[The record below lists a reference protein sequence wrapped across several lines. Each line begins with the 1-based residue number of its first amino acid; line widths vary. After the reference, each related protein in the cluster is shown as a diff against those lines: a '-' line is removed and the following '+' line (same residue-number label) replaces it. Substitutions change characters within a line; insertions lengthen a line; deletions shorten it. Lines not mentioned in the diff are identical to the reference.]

1 MPNVQYGIWNVGC
14 GPGAPAELISH
25 SAFRIPNL
33 SRAFTLIE
41 LLVVMGIIAILVAF
55 LLPAF
60 LAARGAARRISCV
73 NNLKEI
79 DLALQGYL
87 TTYNVLPSG
96 SYDASGPIS
105 STPDARAVGWIVSI
119 LPYMEQTFLYQAF
132 DPAYGANDPEN
143 QTMAMCRLNSLTCP
157 AERPPGP
164 SWFIGA
170 VPLKPGDGP
179 FSSYAGC
186 QNDTEAPIDVNN
198 NGVFYLNSRVR
209 VVEVSDGLSQ
219 TLFIGEVIKS
229 SPLGWVSGTRA
240 TLRNTGQ
247 PLNGLDRKLAENA
260 SPGPPPLP
268 SDLTGLEFERMI
280 TSGERKVTPTYVG
293 GFGSRHPGGA
303 NFAFGDGSV
312 RFVRQTIDPTVYQ
325 RLGNR
330 ADGEVIDSDQ
340 Y

>member
-1 MPNVQYGIWNVGC
+1 MHVRGC
-14 GPGAPAELISH
+14 LVMKRRP
-25 SAFRIPNL
+25 
-33 SRAFTLIE
+33 AFTLIE

-60 LAARGAARRISCV
+60 LASRGASRRISCV

-79 DLALQGYL
+79 DLAIQGYL
-87 TTYNVLPSG
+87 TTYNVLPAG
-96 SYDASGPIS
+96 SYDASGPVL
-105 STPDARAVGWIVSI
+105 STPEARAVSWIVSL
-119 LPYMEQTFLYQAF
+119 LPYMEQTGLYHAF
-132 DPAYGANDPEN
+132 DPAYGANAPEN
-143 QTMAMCRLNSLTCP
+143 HTVAMARLNTLTCP
-157 AERPPGP
+157 AERPPGNV
-164 SWFIGA
+164 WFFAGA
-170 VPLKPGDGP
+170 APLRANDGP

-186 QNDTEAPIDVNN
+186 QNDVETPIDQNN

-209 VVEVSDGLSQ
+209 IVDVYDGLSQ
-219 TLFIGEVIKS
+219 TFFVGEVIKS

-247 PLNGLDRKLAENA
+247 PLNGLDRTLAEEA

-268 SDLTGLEFERMI
+268 SDLNGLEFEGMI
-280 TSGERKVTPTYVG
+280 TSGQRNVAPTYVG

-312 RFVRQTIDPTVYQ
+312 RFVRQRIDPTVYQ

-330 ADGEVIDSDQ
+330 ADGEFIDDEAF
-340 Y
+340 